1 MSKRIVGTPFIM
13 MALLIPM
20 TAGAQII
27 SVQGTGTVDIE
38 PRVVHGQQRH
48 WRGQPVVQHQQ
59 LQPVLH
65 RYVERDGEAERD
77 CLWKLQLH
85 NAQPGRRQQ

>member
-27 SVQGTGTVDIE
+27 SVQGTGTVDI
-38 PRVVHGQQRH
+38 
-48 WRGQPVVQHQQ
+48 
-59 LQPVLH
+59 
-65 RYVERDGEAERD
+65 
-77 CLWKLQLH
+77 
-85 NAQPGRRQQ
+85 